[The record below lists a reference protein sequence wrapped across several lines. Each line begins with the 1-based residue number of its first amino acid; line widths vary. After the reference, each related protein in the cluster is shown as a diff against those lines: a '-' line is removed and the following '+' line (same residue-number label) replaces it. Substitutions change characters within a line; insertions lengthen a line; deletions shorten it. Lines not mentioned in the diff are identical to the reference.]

1 MKLSNFKKHFFILIG
16 LMYLF
21 ASCNQNPYLATH
33 LAPSTD
39 NLIGAQ
45 TDSFQIFSRTVY
57 HDSIPS
63 YGLSTPV
70 LGALSNN
77 LTYGNCVST
86 LYAQFNLPAN
96 SFSFDTSA
104 VLDSVFICFPYV
116 GTYGDTLS
124 KMNLTVTLVDASSAN
139 KINNDANDKTYYSTD
154 NFTLKSTP
162 LVTLNNVPMKL
173 KDSVKVYATKE
184 MPQLRI
190 PIKDAAFIQMLKN
203 QSSTGAYANNTN
215 FHDFLNGVYLNITSP
230 QTTNALM
237 QLATNNAS
245 ISGLKV
251 YYHTS
256 SADSLTLLFGIN
268 ANGTVS
274 HFSHNFT
281 GSKVLQA
288 INNST
293 GNDSVIY
300 VTGNAGVRGKLY
312 IPGLSNLKN
321 IVINRA
327 TLTLKDV
334 DLKDTASLFSPPTN
348 LLLTRYDAST
358 KTGYSL
364 EDLTEG
370 SPVYG
375 LSSELYYGG
384 IRNHDGSYT
393 FNIARYLQKL
403 ISGTY
408 TNDGFFVE
416 MYNAAQRPYQI
427 VLGGGNNYSKKI
439 KLKISYTKIH

>member
-1 MKLSNFKKHFFILIG
+1 
-16 LMYLF
+16 
-21 ASCNQNPYLATH
+21 
-33 LAPSTD
+33 
-39 NLIGAQ
+39 
-45 TDSFQIFSRTVY
+45 
-57 HDSIPS
+57 
-63 YGLSTPV
+63 
-70 LGALSNN
+70 
-77 LTYGNCVST
+77 
-86 LYAQFNLPAN
+86 
-96 SFSFDTSA
+96 
-104 VLDSVFICFPYV
+104 
-116 GTYGDTLS
+116 
-124 KMNLTVTLVDASSAN
+124 
-139 KINNDANDKTYYSTD
+139 
-154 NFTLKSTP
+154 
-162 LVTLNNVPMKL
+162 MKL